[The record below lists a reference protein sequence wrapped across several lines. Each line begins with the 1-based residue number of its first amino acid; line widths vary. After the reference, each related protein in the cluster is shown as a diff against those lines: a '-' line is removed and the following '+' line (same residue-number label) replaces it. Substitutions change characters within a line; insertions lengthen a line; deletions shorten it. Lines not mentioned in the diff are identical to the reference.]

1 MDCAFILSSALLRFI
16 FSCFFTLF
24 LIPFLYFKILYWS
37 NKRKCS
43 LVIDYLN
50 RLSCL
55 FNSCFTAKESFI
67 RYCLHHHSTD
77 NVTTVHG
84 FMFSLFSLHINKVS
98 RVLILHEQHSV
109 NYSNI
114 LYFSDLFNIVW
125 FGWLASLF
133 IALLSRG
140 EGMNILLL
148 MKISYIERVRWW
160 YCLGPDDYISQDIQH
175 YTL

>member
-114 LYFSDLFNIVW
+114 LYFDLFNIVW

-160 YCLGPDDYISQDIQH
+160 YCLGPDDFISQDIQH

>member
-1 MDCAFILSSALLRFI
+1 MLLHFI
-16 FSCFFTLF
+16 FYSF
-24 LIPFLYFKILYWS
+24 YFKILYWS
-37 NKRKCS
+37 NRRKCN
-43 LVIDYLN
+43 LDIDYLN
-50 RLSCL
+50 RPSCL
-55 FNSCFTAKESFI
+55 FSSCFTAKESFI
-67 RYCLHHHSTD
+67 QYCLHHHSND
-77 NVTTVHG
+77 VTTAHC

-148 MKISYIERVRWW
+148 MKISYIERVKWW
-160 YCLGPDDYISQDIQH
+160 YRLGPDEYISQDIQH

>member
-114 LYFSDLFNIVW
+114 LYFDLFNIVW